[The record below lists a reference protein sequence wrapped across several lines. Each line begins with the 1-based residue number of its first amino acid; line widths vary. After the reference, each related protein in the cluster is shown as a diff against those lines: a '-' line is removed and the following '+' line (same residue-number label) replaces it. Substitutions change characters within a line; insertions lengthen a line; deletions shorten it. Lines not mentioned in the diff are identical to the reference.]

1 MEGDVDVLR
10 DDDAE
15 RLSRRE
21 VKKVLRKD
29 IAVRRETFGG
39 TMYNK
44 KLLRYSY
51 VGHTMTEVLERD
63 DAVEVWKNDV
73 SDVPEG
79 ILAAPTR
86 VYYELTR
93 DCNLRCRH
101 CFNSSGKVEDD
112 QQSTGEVLLTLDGLR
127 NDAVFDVRFTGGELT
142 RRPDW
147 FEILAYAVEQGFAVS
162 CNTNCVYDDDSIVNA
177 FSDLAGAGM
186 SQITTSIDGNREVH
200 DWLRGRGSYDRSVAS
215 LRAMKGLGVPLRIN
229 TLLFKDTIPHIE
241 SVLDLAA
248 ETCEEVNFFYARPFG
263 RAASLDAHMV
273 ESGELWTASK
283 KIEELRDNYNGLSV
297 LHGVQVIQD
306 NSVQG
311 DFGLRVGGPDGFT
324 RFNVN
329 SDGSIWAGG
338 YSEHISGMLCL
349 GSMDSENYSVTDIWR
364 HSPKLELLRTMSERQ
379 QVKCNDCSDRYKS
392 CGGFDLEM
400 VLANDMRYCP
410 TLQ

>member
-1 MEGDVDVLR
+1 MEEEQAVEEEENTVVEV
-10 DDDAE
+10 E
-15 RLSRRE
+15 RRLL
-21 VKKVLRKD
+21 KGLRKN
-29 IAVRRETFGG
+29 IAVRKETFGG

-44 KLLRYSY
+44 KSLRYSY
-51 VGHTMTEVLERD
+51 VGHTMTDVLARSED
-63 DAVEVWKNDV
+63 VEVWENDIA
-73 SDVPEG
+73 DVPEG

-93 DCNLRCRH
+93 DCNLRCKH
-101 CFNSSGKVEDD
+101 CFNSSGKEEDD

-127 NDAVFDVRFTGGELT
+127 DDAVFDVRFTGGELT
-142 RRPDW
+142 QRDDW
-147 FEILAYAVEQGFAVS
+147 FEILAYAVDRGFAVS
-162 CNTNCVYDDDSIVNA
+162 CNTNCVYDDQTIVDA
-177 FSDLAGAGM
+177 FAELAGAGL
-186 SQITTSIDGNREVH
+186 SQVTTSIDGNREVH

-215 LRAMKGLGVPLRIN
+215 LRAMKELGVPLRIN
-229 TLLFKDTIPHIE
+229 TLLFKETIPHIE

-283 KIEELRDNYNGLSV
+283 KIEELRDNYKGLSV

-349 GSMDSENYSVTDIWR
+349 GSMDAENYSVTDIWR

-379 QVKCNDCSDRYKS
+379 QLQCNDCSDRYKS

-410 TLQ
+410 TR